1 MIDNGAME
9 WRSMNHGGGVGN
21 YVAFTLKFHIN
32 KYRDS
37 DPLLLSI
44 HLFNLYLYVLGVGNS
59 HRAQYKLT
67 HRPASSIHLFICGS
81 SGRELFGQ
89 LPESDFFVHEISQQ
103 TCDAIISY
111 LSTSL

>member
-59 HRAQYKLT
+59 HR
-67 HRPASSIHLFICGS
+67 PASSIHLFICGS

-89 LPESDFFVHEISQQ
+89 LPESVFFRS
-103 TCDAIISY
+103 
-111 LSTSL
+111 